1 MARVAGAPRPPL
13 RVALI
18 SKVSLN
24 PYVSLLAQGLEKL
37 GVQCSSEGNFGLP
50 LSGKRP
56 GRANPDLLHRDRTDI
71 LHFHWLE
78 LLYLHPS
85 WRNRLRRTLSV
96 LGGMWLAGRHGIRTV
111 YTVHNLMGHE
121 ERFARW
127 NEWVNRRV
135 FRVADAIHVHDE
147 QMREEI
153 ERRYGRTR
161 DVYTIPHGN
170 YIGAYPD
177 TCSREEARERLGLDP
192 RGLVFLFMGQLR
204 PYKGVEDLIQA
215 FKSVARTDEILFVAG
230 RAYDPGYRTVIQRM
244 ARGCAGIKLRLAYVP
259 PEEVQYLMR
268 SADVCVLPYRHVSTS
283 GAAML
288 AFSFG
293 TPIIAP
299 ALGGFVETAEAGRG
313 LLYDP
318 LEEGGLTQ
326 VLTQA
331 RFVDWSEAGEAAM
344 AYAETLDW
352 DWIAEQHLGVYG
364 G

>member
-37 GVQCSSEGNFGLP
+37 GVQCCLERTFGLP
-50 LSGKRP
+50 LSGERP
-56 GRANPDLLHRDRTDI
+56 GGANPDLLRRDRTDI

-85 WRNRLRRTLSV
+85 RRNRLRRTLSV
-96 LGGMWLAGRHGIRTV
+96 LSGMWLARRRGIRTV
-111 YTVHNLMGHE
+111 YTVHNLTGHE
-121 ERFARW
+121 DRYARW
-127 NEWVNRRV
+127 NEWVNRCV
-135 FRVADAIHVHDE
+135 FRLAAAIHVHDE

-153 ERRYGRTR
+153 GRRYGRLR
-161 DVYTIPHGN
+161 GVHTIPHGN

-177 TCSREEARERLGLDP
+177 DCSREEARERLGLDSHA
-192 RGLVFLFMGQLR
+192 LVFLLMGQLR
-204 PYKGVEDLIQA
+204 PYKGVEYLIRA
-215 FKSVARTDEILFVAG
+215 FKGVARADEILFVAG
-230 RAYDPGYRTVIQRM
+230 RAYDPSYRTEIQRM
-244 ARGCAGIKLRLAYVP
+244 ASGCAGIKLRLGYVP
-259 PEEVQYLMR
+259 PDEIQYLMR

-288 AFSFG
+288 AYSFG

-299 ALGGFVETAEAGRG
+299 ALGGFVKTAEEGRG
-313 LLYDP
+313 VLYDP
-318 LEEGGLTQ
+318 LEEGGLAQ
-326 VLTQA
+326 VLMQA
-331 RFVDWSEAGEAAM
+331 RSVDWSQAGESAV
-344 AYAETLDW
+344 AYAKTLDW